1 MSDKSIFGGGGGAG
15 GLGRGHDKQ
24 LPRGVHVAGR
34 ERVRFP
40 TLSYPTFSTPIVL
53 PMIRFDSIRAREK
66 QSERRGDFDRRASA
80 RRVGAMDGSIDR
92 KERSE
97 EGG

>member
-40 TLSYPTFSTPIVL
+40 TLSYPTFSTSIVL
-53 PMIRFDSIRAREK
+53 PMIRFDSIRFEPAK
-66 QSERRGDFDRRASA
+66 NNRRGGGIEA
-80 RRVGAMDGSIDR
+80 RRVGCGAMDGWIDR
-92 KERSE
+92 S
-97 EGG
+97 